1 MPEERLQPAQL
12 EPICIRTTQVYD
24 WCFLNGTR
32 SVLLPDIV
40 FPADTSTVAG
50 IEAAIISV
58 ECAEIDRDQDP
69 SGLANVTIRKLVT
82 FELTFVDANGN
93 PVPVVVDGVEV
104 TSQTRSRF
112 FDEFIRV
119 CAPIGTTLTCEV
131 TDAAARAFMT
141 VINGTPAVQV
151 DLFLCQNIL
160 VTAEVT
166 VNITINDFCVP
177 DVCETVQK
185 PFQCPPSTT
194 PPPLCG
200 VTTPLRRPRLAS
212 SSQD

>member
-24 WCFLNGTR
+24 WCYLNGTTT
-32 SVLLPDIV
+32 VLLPDIV

-69 SGLANVTIRKLVT
+69 SGLAAVTIRRLVT

-93 PVPVVVDGVEV
+93 PVPVIVNGVEV
-104 TSQTRSRF
+104 TSQTRTRF

-119 CAPIGTTLTCEV
+119 CAPEGTTLTCEI

-141 VINGTPAVQV
+141 AINSTPAVQV
-151 DLFLCQNIL
+151 ELFVCQNIQ
-160 VTAEVT
+160 VTADVT
-166 VNITINDFCVP
+166 VSININDYCVP
-177 DVCETVQK
+177 DACQTGPK

-194 PPPLCG
+194 PPPGCG
-200 VTTPLRRPRLAS
+200 VAPMSRPRLAREKAE
-212 SSQD
+212 

>member
-24 WCFLNGTR
+24 WCYLNGTT

-40 FPADTSTVAG
+40 FPADTSVVAG

-69 SGLANVTIRKLVT
+69 SGLANVTIRRLVT
-82 FELTFVDANGN
+82 FELTFVDVNGN
-93 PVPVVVDGVEV
+93 PVPVIVNGVEV
-104 TSQTRSRF
+104 TTQTRSRF

-119 CAPIGTTLTCEV
+119 CAPEGTTLTCEI

-141 VINGTPAVQV
+141 AINSTPAVQV
-151 DLFLCQNIL
+151 ELFVCQNIQ
-160 VTAEVT
+160 VTADVT
-166 VNITINDFCVP
+166 VSININDYCLP
-177 DVCETVQK
+177 DACQPGQK
-185 PFQCPPSTT
+185 PFQCPPPTT
-194 PPPLCG
+194 PPPACG
-200 VTTPLRRPRLAS
+200 PLTQGRARKAG
-212 SSQD
+212 SSQG